1 MSLPGRTIVITGA
14 TGLLGRACCRYF
26 SARGWKVR
34 AVVRRP
40 DAARDLAP
48 HATGGIYRG
57 ELPDTLDERAFIGAP
72 SAVVHGAY
80 ATEARDL
87 KRAAAINVDGTRAV
101 RALASAHA
109 AGRFVFVSSIV
120 ATPDAES
127 FYARSKRQIEA
138 TLDRDRDLALRPGF
152 IIGRGGLFA
161 RLSDAIRARP
171 LVPLLYGGRQELQ
184 TVWLEDVCTAIERA
198 LEREL
203 TGVLHV
209 AHPDP
214 VPIRRFYEAIASLVD
229 RRCRF
234 VRLPAGPLLIALRSA
249 ERLGVALP
257 ISSENV
263 LGLKHLRAVDL
274 GPDLRRLDLEPRSFA
289 DALALLP
296 DG

>member
-1 MSLPGRTIVITGA
+1 VSPSGRTIVITGA

-26 SARGWKVR
+26 SARGWEVR
-34 AVVRRP
+34 AIVRRP
-40 DAARDLAP
+40 DAARDLEP
-48 HATGGIYRG
+48 YATGGIYRG
-57 ELPDTLDERAFIGAP
+57 ELPGNLDKRAFIGAP
-72 SAVVHGAY
+72 AAVVHSAY
-80 ATEARDL
+80 ATEGRDL
-87 KRAAAINVDGTRAV
+87 KRAAAINLDGTRAV

-109 AGRFVFVSSIV
+109 AGRFVFVSSIA

-138 TLDRDRDLALRPGF
+138 TLDTDRDLALRPGF

-161 RLSDAIRARP
+161 RLCDAIRARP
-171 LVPLLYGGRQELQ
+171 LVPLLYGGRQEIQ
-184 TVWLEDVCTAIERA
+184 TVWLEDVCRAIERA

-209 AHPDP
+209 AHPDA

-234 VRLPAGPLLIALRSA
+234 VRLPAGPLLVALRGA
-249 ERLGVALP
+249 ERLGVVLP

-263 LGLKHLRAVDL
+263 LGLKHLRAVEVE
-274 GPDLRRLDLEPRSFA
+274 PDLERLGLEPRSFA
-289 DALALLP
+289 AALALLP